1 MNATDHALLAGAMAL
16 AMGLVKVLEKV
27 FDWAS
32 NRKGK
37 EIKAVLDG
45 DTARTLRETNEQVRH
60 TSDIIGL
67 RDNDGIP
74 MVYTPRSYLDNQ
86 LKMTEALRDLSQNQ
100 DTTTSQLEATNKK
113 IDEILASI
121 KK

>member
-1 MNATDHALLAGAMAL
+1 MAL